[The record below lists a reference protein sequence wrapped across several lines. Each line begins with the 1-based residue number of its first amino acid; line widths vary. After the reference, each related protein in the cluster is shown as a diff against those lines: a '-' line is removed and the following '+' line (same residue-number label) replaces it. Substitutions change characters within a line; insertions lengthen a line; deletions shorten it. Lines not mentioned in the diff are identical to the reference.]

1 MPRIPRSMYRAH
13 YLLLP
18 VLTLAALMS
27 SFVILFYSTGR
38 PEPLTAAA
46 EAGLSKG
53 LERGETKAAQSLE
66 TASSMTESTD
76 SARTRA
82 DEAYGKLPLSFEA
95 NQGQAHEE
103 VKFLS
108 RGQGYGLFLTSSEA
122 VLALS
127 KSSKKN
133 VSQAVVRMQLLG
145 ANSAPRVQG
154 GDELSGKSNYFI
166 GNDPAKWHTEV
177 ANYSSVRYSDVYPGV
192 DLVYYGN
199 QRQLEYDFI
208 VAPGVDPR
216 NIALGFHGVDKL
228 EVDGEGNL
236 LLGTAGGEIRQHKPV
251 VYQEVDGV
259 RREVAGNYVIKGE
272 HKVGFE
278 VADYDATRTLVIDP
292 VLVYSTYLSGRGAD
306 SGYGID
312 IDAKGIAYVTGT
324 TISTDFPVAK
334 AAQPRIA
341 VLPGTTRAYY
351 NDAFVAKLNATG
363 TALVYSTYL
372 GGGRAGDVGTGIA
385 ADAAGNAYV
394 TGNTVCSPCVNDGGP
409 TDFPVLNAAQSAAGD
424 PQDAFVTKLNATGGL
439 VFSTFLGGASGDY
452 GQRIVVNTASG
463 DAYVAGTTGAPGF
476 PTTPGAYK
484 QSTCPT
490 CLNGTSHAFVT
501 KYSAAG
507 SVQWAT
513 LIGVGYANDIALD
526 SAGNTYLTGTT
537 TGTSFPVT
545 PGAFQAKNSGGT
557 DAFVT
562 KLNATGTDL
571 LYSTY
576 LGGGTQSDR
585 GFGIDV
591 DAAGNAYVTGQ
602 TQSAAFP
609 VTAGAFD
616 VSYNG
621 GEDAFVTKLNAT
633 GTALVYSTFL
643 GGNLQ
648 DAGRSIALDSG
659 NNAYVTGQTRAANF
673 PVKNSLQLKTSTAE
687 IFLTKLNPA
696 GSALLYST
704 FLGAGDG
711 RDVAVMGAGSA
722 VLTGQASF
730 IPLTLNAFQ
739 TTKTGA
745 NTNANYDAF
754 VMKINSTNE
763 TAQTF
768 TISGHI
774 TDNVSD
780 GVTVPTVLTLTGKQ
794 NRTTNMNSAGN
805 YSFGALPAGAYTV
818 TASKNGFE
826 FDPPSQTI
834 NIVSTNQTANFTVAG
849 NNDPVATLTGPANNS
864 TYTTPA
870 SITVTAT
877 ASDSDGSVA
886 KVEFYANTTSGSIL
900 IGTDT
905 VAPYSA
911 TWSNAPAGDHVLSAL
926 VTDNLGAQAQADNLL
941 AVTVK
946 SSLAPTVTFT
956 SPANNSTFRARD
968 NIQVN
973 ANVTAGAGATITYV
987 EFYAGTT
994 MIARKAESPYSFIW
1008 SPTEAGTFSVTARA
1022 FDNGGAM
1029 TTSSP
1034 LTVTITPAVST
1045 WNGHV
1050 SDGTSFMSG
1059 VLVKLTGTRTASVI
1073 TGADGKY
1080 SFADLPAEG
1089 AYTVTPSKEGYTFEP
1104 ASFSTDFLGYYGR
1117 TEYFRAIRNT
1127 PVSVQITSPSWFAQY
1142 TAPASIK
1149 IDAAASST
1157 AGTITKVD
1165 FFYTTTGGPSFNI
1178 GTDTTAPYSFTWTN
1192 APAGDYYIYATAT
1205 DSTGEWKTSESTP
1218 IKVNPAPTI
1227 VSIHGQVTDGGGTGM
1242 SGVRVSL
1249 SGSRT
1254 ATALTIAGGY
1264 YAFGDLPSGGSYTV
1278 TAPPNYT
1285 FTPPSHT
1292 FNNLTEDQLDADFN
1306 TTSFNSAPTVALTSP
1321 ANNSTYNAPADI
1333 QLSATASDS
1342 DGTVTRVNFYSG
1354 GVLIGSDTSAP
1365 YGFIWGVNSPGT
1377 YTITAI
1383 AIDNGGLRKT
1393 STALTIT
1400 VKQAPTAQLNN
1411 TVMDGVVD
1419 VIRLSNGSFQTG
1431 LLSASGYTLT
1441 SSKADSLFAPASWTI
1456 TEPGSEK
1463 AFDFGGTL
1471 AIQPPDFNLTASME
1485 ALPSGNSAWFIN
1497 RTPQGLSL
1505 ARQWTEQGFTDLAL
1519 QGDYDGDGQTDLA
1532 IYHPS
1537 DGQWYLLK
1545 SSS

>member
-1 MPRIPRSMYRAH
+1 MYCAK
-13 YLLLP
+13 YLLIS
-18 VLTLAALMS
+18 VLALAGMTS
-27 SFVILFYSTGR
+27 SFALLFYHAGGHRS
-38 PEPLTAAA
+38 PLTETAQVNLSNMRRETQAAA
-46 EAGLSKG
+46 PAP
-53 LERGETKAAQSLE
+53 ETENA
-66 TASSMTESTD
+66 TTESDD
-76 SARTRA
+76 SARARA

-95 NQGQAHEE
+95 NQGQADAE

-108 RGQGYGLFLTSSEA
+108 RGQGYGLFLTSNEA

-127 KSSKKN
+127 KSATKN
-133 VSQAVVRMQLLG
+133 APQAVVRMQLLG
-145 ANSAPRVQG
+145 ANSAPRVEG
-154 GDELSGKSNYFI
+154 GDELAGKSNYFI
-166 GNDPAKWHTEV
+166 GNDPAKWQTEV
-177 ANYSSVRYSDVYPGV
+177 ANYGSVRYSDVYPGI

-199 QRQLEYDFI
+199 QRQLEYDFV

-216 NIALGFHGVDKL
+216 HIALGFRGVEKL
-228 EVDGEGNL
+228 KVDGEGNL
-236 LLGTAGGEIRQHKPV
+236 VLKTAGGEIRQHKPV
-251 VYQEVDGV
+251 VYQEVDGA
-259 RREVAGNYVIKGE
+259 RRNVAGNYVIKGE
-272 HKVGFE
+272 REVGFE
-278 VADYDATRTLVIDP
+278 VADYDATRQLVIDP

-312 IDAKGIAYVTGT
+312 VDAKGIAYVTGT
-324 TISTDFPVAK
+324 TISTDFPVSK
-334 AAQPRIA
+334 AAQTKIA

-351 NDAFVAKLNATG
+351 NDAFVTKLNATG
-363 TALVYSTYL
+363 TALVYSTFL
-372 GGGRAGDVGTGIA
+372 GGGRAGDVGMGIA

-409 TDFPVLNAAQSAAGD
+409 NDFPVLNAHQSAAGD

-439 VFSTFLGGASGDY
+439 VYSTFLGGSSGDY
-452 GQRIVVNTASG
+452 GQKIVVNTTSG
-463 DAYVAGTTGAPGF
+463 EAYVAGTTGAPGF

-484 QSTCPT
+484 QSTCST

-501 KYSAAG
+501 KYNAAG

-537 TGTSFPVT
+537 TGTSFPAT
-545 PGAFQAKNSGGT
+545 SGAFQTKNSGGT

-571 LYSTY
+571 VYSTY

-609 VTAGAFD
+609 VTPGAFD

-633 GTALVYSTFL
+633 GTDLVYSTFL

-648 DAGRSIALDSG
+648 DAGRGIALDNT
-659 NNAYVTGQTRAANF
+659 NNAYVTGQTKAANF
-673 PVKNSLQLKTSTAE
+673 PTKNSLQLKTSTAE

-696 GSALLYST
+696 GNALIYST

-711 RDVAVMGAGSA
+711 RDVAVTGGSA
-722 VLTGQASF
+722 FLTGQASL

-739 TTKTGA
+739 TIKTGA

-754 VMKINSTNE
+754 VMKVNPANE
-763 TAQTF
+763 AAQIY

-794 NRTTNMNSAGN
+794 NRTTNINSAGN

-818 TASKNGFE
+818 TASKKGFE

-834 NIVSTNQTANFTVAG
+834 NIVSTNQTANFTVAA
-849 NNDPVATLTGPANNS
+849 NNDPVATLTGPADNS

-870 SITVTAT
+870 NITVTAT

-886 KVEFYANTTSGSIL
+886 KVEFYANTTSGTVF

-911 TWSNAPAGDHVLSAL
+911 TWSNAPAGNHVLSAM
-926 VTDNLGAQAQADNLL
+926 VTDNLGARAQADNLL
-941 AVTVK
+941 AVTVR
-946 SSLAPTVTFT
+946 SSVAPTVAIT

-973 ANVTAGAGATITYV
+973 ANVTAGAGATISYV

-994 MIARKAESPYSFIW
+994 VIARKTESPYSFIW
-1008 SPTEAGTFSVTARA
+1008 SPTEAGTFSVTAKA

-1034 LTVTITPAVST
+1034 VTVTITPAVST
-1045 WNGHV
+1045 FNGHV

-1059 VLVKLTGTRTASVI
+1059 VLVTLTGTRNASVV

-1089 AYTVTPSKEGYTFEP
+1089 AYTVTPSKDGYTFEP
-1104 ASFSTDFLGYYGR
+1104 ASVSTDFLGYYGR
-1117 TEYFRAIRNT
+1117 TEYFRGIRNT

-1157 AGTITKVD
+1157 AGTITAVD
-1165 FFYTTTGGPSFNI
+1165 FFYTTTGGPSFHI

-1192 APAGDYYIYATAT
+1192 APAGDYYIYAMAT
-1205 DSTGEWKTSESTP
+1205 DSTSETNTSESTP
-1218 IKVNPAPTI
+1218 IKVNPTPTI

-1354 GVLIGSDTSAP
+1354 GVMIGADTSAP

-1393 STALTIT
+1393 STAITIT

-1411 TVMDGVVD
+1411 TVMDGIVD

-1431 LLSASGYTLT
+1431 LLSAGDYTLT
-1441 SSKADSLFAPASWTI
+1441 SSRADNIFAPASWTI
-1456 TEPGSEK
+1456 TEPGSDK
-1463 AFDFGGTL
+1463 AFDFNRTL
-1471 AIQPPDFNLTASME
+1471 AIQPSDFNLTANME

-1505 ARQWTEQGFTDLAL
+1505 SRQWTEQGFTDLAV

-1532 IYHPS
+1532 IYHPG
-1537 DGQWYLLK
+1537 DGSWYLLR